1 MGRKN
6 KPTNL
11 KILEGNPGKRRIKSE
26 PQPPACLPE
35 PPSHLDAYAL
45 EEWNRVAEGL
55 NAMRIFTIVDCAA
68 LAAYCGAYSRWRTA
82 EEQIKRRI
90 EKANGDLLAG
100 LIDKTS
106 NGNIIQNCLIG
117 IANKAAADMVR
128 YASEFGMTPSA
139 RARLGVEAQKP
150 KSKFEG
156 LIGGNKK

>member
-1 MGRKN
+1 MGRKR

-11 KILEGNPGKRRIKSE
+11 TVLEGNPGKRKIKTE
-26 PQPPACLPE
+26 PQPPPGLPE
-35 PPSHLDAYAL
+35 PPGHLDAYAL

-55 NAMRIFTIVDCAA
+55 SVMRIFTVVDCAA
-68 LAAYCGAYSRWRTA
+68 LAAYCNAYSRWRTA

-90 EKANGDLLAG
+90 EKANGDKLAG

-117 IANKAAADMVR
+117 IANKAAGDMVR
-128 YASEFGMTPSA
+128 FASEFGMTPSA
-139 RARLGVEAQKP
+139 RARLGVEAHKP

-156 LIGGNKK
+156 LIGGKK